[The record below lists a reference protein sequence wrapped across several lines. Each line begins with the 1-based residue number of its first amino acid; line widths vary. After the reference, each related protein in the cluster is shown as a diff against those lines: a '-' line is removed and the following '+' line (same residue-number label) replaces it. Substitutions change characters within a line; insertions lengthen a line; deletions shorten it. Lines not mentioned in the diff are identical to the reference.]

1 MARFKRYADSS
12 AAVISNSSCWINSA
26 SFSLQYHDQ
35 TDFVLSGEQPVLAP
49 EEVFQIDMIITRN
62 VIIRIFE
69 EPAVTHKVTC
79 SISQISRHWRYPV
92 IQLSHRHLRQPVIN
106 RGIEMLKLI
115 I

>member
-1 MARFKRYADSS
+1 MARVKKDMPTVLLQLYQTRVAGLILP
-12 AAVISNSSCWINSA
+12 V
-26 SFSLQYHDQ
+26 SLQYHDQ

-79 SISQISRHWRYPV
+79 SISQISRHLAVPGHTTFPSSSPPAGD
-92 IQLSHRHLRQPVIN
+92 QPRH
-106 RGIEMLKLI
+106 
-115 I
+115 